1 MSERYKM
8 ADTYNKDEM
17 NRRMNGAVATLKGE
31 FAGLRTG
38 RASAALLDPV
48 MVGAYGNTVPIN
60 QVGTISTPEARMI
73 TVQVWDQGLAKA
85 VDKAIRDAGLGL
97 NPQMDG
103 QLLRIPLPELNQ
115 ERRKEL
121 SKLASKY
128 AEAARVAVRNVRR
141 DGMELL
147 KRLEKDHKIGQDEHH
162 TKGDE
167 LQKLTDSHIKDIDT
181 ALHSKEQEI
190 MQV

>member
-1 MSERYKM
+1 M
-8 ADTYNKDEM
+8 ADAYNKDELD
-17 NRRMNGAVATLKGE
+17 RRMYGAVATFKSEL
-31 FAGLRTG
+31 AGLRTG

-48 MVGAYGNTVPIN
+48 KVEAYGNVVPIN
-60 QVGTISTPEARMI
+60 QVGTISTPEPRMI
-73 TVQVWDQGLAKA
+73 TVQVWDKGLAKA

-103 QLLRIPLPELNQ
+103 QLLRVPLPELNE

-121 SKLASKY
+121 TKLGAKY

-141 DGMELL
+141 DGMEVL
-147 KRLEKDHKIGQDEHH
+147 KKLEKDHKISQDEHH
-162 TKGDE
+162 TRGDV
-167 LQKLTDSHIKDIDT
+167 LQKMTDAHVKDIDT
-181 ALHSKEQEI
+181 ALHAKEQEI

>member
-1 MSERYKM
+1 M
-8 ADTYNKDEM
+8 ADAYNKDELD
-17 NRRMNGAVATLKGE
+17 RRMNGAVATFKSEL
-31 FAGLRTG
+31 AGLRTG

-48 MVGAYGNTVPIN
+48 KVEAYGNVVPIN

-73 TVQVWDQGLAKA
+73 TVQVWDKGLAKA

-103 QLLRIPLPELNQ
+103 QLLRVPLPELNQ

-121 SKLASKY
+121 SKLAAKY

-147 KRLEKDHKIGQDEHH
+147 KKLEKDHKISQDEHH
-162 TKGDE
+162 SRGDV
-167 LQKLTDSHIKDIDT
+167 LQKMTDAHVKDIDA
-181 ALHSKEQEI
+181 ALHAKEQEI

>member
-1 MSERYKM
+1 M
-8 ADTYNKDEM
+8 ADAYNKDEM
-17 NRRMNGAVATLKGE
+17 NRRMNGAVATLKSE
-31 FAGLRTG
+31 FSGLRTG
-38 RASAALLDPV
+38 RASPALLDPV
-48 MVGAYGNTVPIN
+48 SVEAYGNVVPIS

-73 TVQVWDQGLAKA
+73 TVQVWDKGLAKA

-121 SKLASKY
+121 SKLAAKY

-147 KRLEKDHKIGQDEHH
+147 KKLEKDHKIGQDEHH

-167 LQKLTDSHIKDIDT
+167 LQKLTDTHVKDIDN
-181 ALHSKEQEI
+181 ALHTKEQEI